1 MNALRDKMVDQLGF
15 DFDILAFPT
24 NQFGL
29 QEPGRND
36 EILNTLKYVRP
47 GRGYVPTFPLFQK
60 GDCNGENEQPL
71 FTYLKS
77 CCPPASDMIIND
89 LSSLYWKP
97 LRAGDVR
104 WNFEKFLVDP
114 EGRAVMRFTA
124 PVEPVEME
132 PVIEEFI
139 PPFCV
144 GFLLTGMDPSSAFVR
159 SAEGGRH
166 PASFGSRDRLS
177 ENGYQSGEEN
187 RGCETT
193 QACLNCD
200 GLGLS
205 NRDFEKLEI
214 FQHSF
219 SRTKKDKI
227 SLVFLKRN
235 QLTKVP
241 WSGLV
246 TIPSLS
252 ILYLNHNQ
260 IESFSPGTALR
271 KLTKLTATHLSFN
284 RIQTLGED
292 ELRIPAQN
300 RLLLQVYLDN
310 NPIHCDSRVLWLA
323 NISLHERSCRCF
335 KECRKDVTCMQDCRE
350 NCTENALNV
359 HFHSDYIS
367 SITCVSPK
375 HMRGKLIHEMLTPEN
390 MLTDVVTATT
400 MFNMANISTVNQP
413 PTKKQNAEGILP
425 KHDHDEHGRRLIEQP
440 PFLVGLAIAAAVLF
454 LSMCKCA
461 RDKFAECRQVNVPR
475 AGGPGARE
483 RQLTCS
489 RDHAYGTARPV
500 VAGNVQEDQ
509 SDDEME
515 MTPYGIAKQNPI
527 YVTAGEQEQEEP
539 SSPAASNTQQ
549 ETD

>member
-1 MNALRDKMVDQLGF
+1 MN
-15 DFDILAFPT
+15 
-24 NQFGL
+24 
-29 QEPGRND
+29 
-36 EILNTLKYVRP
+36 
-47 GRGYVPTFPLFQK
+47 
-60 GDCNGENEQPL
+60 
-71 FTYLKS
+71 
-77 CCPPASDMIIND
+77 
-89 LSSLYWKP
+89 LY
-97 LRAGDVR
+97 
-104 WNFEKFLVDP
+104 N
-114 EGRAVMRFTA
+114 
-124 PVEPVEME
+124 
-132 PVIEEFI
+132 
-139 PPFCV
+139 
-144 GFLLTGMDPSSAFVR
+144 FLLVTLLWTC
-159 SAEGGRH
+159 
-166 PASFGSRDRLS
+166 RLQ
-177 ENGYQSGEEN
+177 NIVLTEN

-193 QACLNCD
+193 KACLNCD

-271 KLTKLTATHLSFN
+271 KLTKLTAIHLSFN

-425 KHDHDEHGRRLIEQP
+425 KHHHDEHGRRLIEQP